1 VRAPWRKLSF
11 GPQRPFTANRVQAS
25 RHTRTLGRTIALI
38 ASCALAACAV
48 DPDAVRFEP
57 VSMLAPDPA
66 PADTDIR
73 EFLNGAPEL
82 IVAGARLNVELLRR
96 FYARHRFEPVWTTR
110 PEQAASLVEAIS
122 RAGDQGLDP
131 ELFHASL
138 LRDTS
143 PSPDHELLL
152 SDAFLSYA
160 SALAFGA
167 VPADRRRDDEA
178 LKPEPVDVAAAL
190 DAAIDSPDPAAAI
203 ERLAPATP
211 AYHGLREAL
220 RKYRSE
226 GPGDL
231 LRKIEVN
238 LERQRWLPR
247 PLPADRVWVDVAA
260 EQLAIFRADQ
270 PVFSSRV
277 VVGEDI
283 PRNQTPEFST
293 IVQAALFNPPWVI
306 PRDIVSGEI
315 LPKIA
320 SEPDYLA
327 RNNMVLLP
335 NGEAEQLPGP
345 TAGLG
350 LLMFDMPNRFDV
362 YLHDTPDR
370 EIFERSNRRISH
382 GCIRVQNPREV
393 AALLMQEPVAAI
405 DEGIAQGGT
414 TRHQLPTPVPV
425 FVVYQTASTDTD
437 GRLQLYPDFY
447 KRDAEIWQKLHPG
460 APVAAADFSS
470 TAPTPARHILRAA
483 VSAPP
488 GGPKHR
494 PTHASAGPARSH
506 KETSTVRPPRPS
518 PPPRSLP
525 RPVRR

>member
-1 VRAPWRKLSF
+1 MRAPWRKLSF

-247 PLPADRVWVDVAA
+247 PCRRTASGSTSRPNNWRSS
-260 EQLAIFRADQ
+260 ADQ

-283 PRNQTPEFST
+283 PRNQNSR
-293 IVQAALFNPPWVI
+293 VQHHRPGGVVQPAMGHPAGHRP
-306 PRDIVSGEI
+306 GEI

-494 PTHASAGPARSH
+494 PTHAAAGPARSH